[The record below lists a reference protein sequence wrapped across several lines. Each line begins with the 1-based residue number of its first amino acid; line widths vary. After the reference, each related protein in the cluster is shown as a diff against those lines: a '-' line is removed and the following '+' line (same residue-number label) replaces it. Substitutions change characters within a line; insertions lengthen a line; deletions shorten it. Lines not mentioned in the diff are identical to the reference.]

1 MTAVKSR
8 GAGCLLRCRP
18 MTTTRTIP
26 LSTTKIRAEVEQ
38 GVGWITLA
46 NPERHNA
53 ISLEMWHGLADAA
66 EALEAD
72 AAVRAVVIAGE
83 GGKAFTAGGDVS
95 EYEKERG
102 NAELKKRYGAVAS
115 RAQQA
120 LARLTRPLV
129 AMVQGHCIGGGVGIA
144 LLADVRLA
152 GRNARFSMPA
162 ARLGLCYE
170 YPVISALA
178 RVVGP
183 AAAADLL
190 FSARTIGADEALRVG
205 LANQVFDD
213 ESLQAE
219 TRAYAQRIAA
229 NAPLT
234 VGTAK
239 TALRVF
245 QRFAG
250 NLHDE
255 GADDVARLVNR
266 CFDSDDYR
274 EGRSAFVEKRTPV
287 FKGC

>member
-1 MTAVKSR
+1 MPR
-8 GAGCLLRCRP
+8 
-18 MTTTRTIP
+18 MTTLQTIP
-26 LSTTKIRAEVEQ
+26 LATTKIRAEIDG
-38 GVGWITLA
+38 GVAWLTLA

-72 AAVRAVVIAGE
+72 AAVRVVVIAGE

-120 LARLTRPLV
+120 LARLTKPLI

-152 GRNARFSMPA
+152 GRGARFSMPA

-170 YPVISALA
+170 YPVISTLA

-183 AAAADLL
+183 ATASDLL
-190 FSARTIGADEALRVG
+190 FSARTLGADEALRVG
-205 LANQVFDD
+205 LVNQVVDD
-213 ESLQAE
+213 GSLHAE
-219 TRAYAQRIAA
+219 TRAYAERIAA
-229 NAPLT
+229 NAPMT
-234 VGTAK
+234 VFAAK
-239 TALRVF
+239 AALRVF
-245 QRFAG
+245 GGYAG
-250 NLHDE
+250 SPQDV
-255 GADDVARLVNR
+255 GAEDVARLVNR

-274 EGRSAFVEKRTPV
+274 EGRNAFVEKRTPV
-287 FKGC
+287 FTGR

>member
-1 MTAVKSR
+1 MPA
-8 GAGCLLRCRP
+8 
-18 MTTTRTIP
+18 MTTMKTIP
-26 LSTTKIRAEVEQ
+26 LGTTKIRAEVDA
-38 GVGWITLA
+38 GVGWLTLA

-66 EALEAD
+66 EALESD
-72 AAVRAVVIAGE
+72 PAVRVVVISGE

-120 LARLTRPLV
+120 LGRLTKPLI

-152 GRNARFSMPA
+152 GRSARFSMPA

-170 YPVISALA
+170 YPVIAALA

-183 AAAADLL
+183 AAAKDLL
-190 FSARTIGADEALRVG
+190 YSARTMGAEEALRVG
-205 LANQVFDD
+205 LVSQVVDD
-213 ESLQAE
+213 ESLHAE
-219 TRAYAQRIAA
+219 ARAYAERIAA

-234 VGTAK
+234 VLAAK
-239 TALRVF
+239 AALRVF
-245 QRFAG
+245 ERYAG
-250 NLHDE
+250 SPHDE
-255 GADDVARLVNR
+255 GAEEVARLVDR

-274 EGRSAFVEKRTPV
+274 EGRSAFVEKRTPA
-287 FKGC
+287 FQGR